1 MMTQRGRKKR
11 SGFKIIIL
19 FFVILFLVLNYF
31 KVTPFHSTV
40 MSFSVSALKTK
51 DSVFSPFNNF
61 FSYFSS
67 KKSLENESD
76 ELKKQISDLKLETL
90 SNEILKYEYKTLL
103 QQVDKS
109 SEDQKIAKVLF
120 KPPYSSFNNLIISSQ
135 KDISIG
141 EKVFYQNIILGEVVE
156 INSQEA
162 IVKLYSSSGHKSVS
176 KLNNGNE
183 FEVVGK
189 GSGQYEMV
197 LPKDVEILE
206 NDPVI
211 YPAEEIVLFGII
223 NTIFATEDDLF
234 NKVLFNIPVDF
245 ADINYVQV
253 GKPVNILE
261 E

>member
-61 FSYFSS
+61 F
-67 KKSLENESD
+67 
-76 ELKKQISDLKLETL
+76 
-90 SNEILKYEYKTLL
+90 
-103 QQVDKS
+103 
-109 SEDQKIAKVLF
+109 
-120 KPPYSSFNNLIISSQ
+120 SQ